1 MIRVQ
6 LNTAAFQVQQIACLF
21 KKNIYLE
28 DTMPGLRSRRE
39 TIRAGKDWSK
49 GQYAED
55 KKNKKSK
62 KK

>member
-1 MIRVQ
+1 M
-6 LNTAAFQVQQIACLF
+6 
-21 KKNIYLE
+21 
-28 DTMPGLRSRRE
+28 RSRRE

-49 GQYAED
+49 GQYVED